1 VAAAQW
7 EMTADELHDLDE
19 LFSRLV

>member
-7 EMTADELHDLDE
+7 EMTADEIHDLDE